1 MKTNGFINVCNFF
14 FFFPSV
20 LSVPEI
26 SHYLSETH
34 MLLKDYYIW
43 LKALRGDQPGVVST
57 ILWLVGN

>member
-1 MKTNGFINVCNFF
+1 MKICGFINLCITFF
-14 FFFPSV
+14 SV

-43 LKALRGDQPGVVST
+43 LKTLRGNQPGVVSK
-57 ILWLVGN
+57 IYS

>member
-1 MKTNGFINVCNFF
+1 VGLLMCITLFF
-14 FFFPSV
+14 SV

-43 LKALRGDQPGVVST
+43 LKTLRGDQPGIVS
-57 ILWLVGN
+57 IF